1 MAPTYVGAGVTA
13 NEFIIHTGS
22 KIDGGAILDKCF
34 VGQGVKISKQFS
46 AENSAFF
53 ANCEGFH
60 GEAVSLFAGPYTVS
74 HHKSTLLIAGLY
86 SFYNAGSGTNQSN
99 HMYKLGPLHQ
109 GIMERG
115 SKTGSFN
122 YMLWPSRVG
131 AFSACIGKHYAN
143 FDATDFPFSYI
154 SEEDGLS
161 VLTPAM
167 NLLTVGTKRDS
178 DKWSKRDRRKD
189 PNLLDLINFELFSPY
204 TVGKMVKAQSI
215 LSGLSEKASREQE
228 YVSYGG
234 LKIKR
239 LMMKTCSKYYEI
251 GISIFI
257 GKVLISLI
265 DEISSDKIVDELKS
279 KFIDPDS
286 SYEGEWTDIS
296 GMITSK
302 DKINILV
309 DSINND
315 KINTIDGLRSAL
327 NEIHNSYSIGE
338 RIWWQKL
345 VEKRFE
351 IKIIDI
357 SADIITKII
366 NDWLK
371 NSTKLNNMIAKD
383 AQKEFDSFAMIGYG
397 IDGNEGI
404 KNSDFSAV
412 RGDYETN
419 SFVKTLN
426 SEIEEFKNKAE
437 NILKKI

>member
-1 MAPTYVGAGVTA
+1 
-13 NEFIIHTGS
+13 
-22 KIDGGAILDKCF
+22 
-34 VGQGVKISKQFS
+34 
-46 AENSAFF
+46 
-53 ANCEGFH
+53 
-60 GEAVSLFAGPYTVS
+60 
-74 HHKSTLLIAGLY
+74 
-86 SFYNAGSGTNQSN
+86 
-99 HMYKLGPLHQ
+99 
-109 GIMERG
+109 
-115 SKTGSFN
+115 
-122 YMLWPSRVG
+122 
-131 AFSACIGKHYAN
+131 
-143 FDATDFPFSYI
+143 
-154 SEEDGLS
+154 
-161 VLTPAM
+161 
-167 NLLTVGTKRDS
+167 
-178 DKWSKRDRRKD
+178 
-189 PNLLDLINFELFSPY
+189 
-204 TVGKMVKAQSI
+204 
-215 LSGLSEKASREQE
+215 
-228 YVSYGG
+228 
-234 LKIKR
+234 
-239 LMMKTCSKYYEI
+239 MMKTCSKYYEI

-351 IKIIDI
+351 INIIDI
-357 SADIITKII
+357 SADIIAKII

-404 KNSDFSAV
+404 KDSDFSAV